1 MEIKK
6 LIRKFSKNPLN
17 IISFFILIFIIFVA
31 LFPSFFASYDP
42 LEMDINAFMTG
53 PSEKHPFGT
62 DQFGRDVL
70 SRIIFGVQKSMHI
83 SFMAVILASFL
94 GTSLGLMAGYFG
106 KWVDQIVMRVIDAM
120 FAFPAIIL
128 ALFIIALFGAS
139 VQNLIIA
146 IGVVYTPIFARTI
159 RGSTIS
165 LKKQLF
171 VVAGKALGKRNL
183 NIIVKDVLPNVFSIL
198 IVTFTTNFSTA
209 LLSEATLGFLGLGV
223 PPPEPT
229 LGGMIG
235 NGSDY
240 LLSAPWVALFPGM
253 IIAIIVLSINIIGDG
268 LRDAMDPRNIS

>member
-1 MEIKK
+1 MEFKK
-6 LIRKFSKNPLN
+6 FIRKFSKNPLN
-17 IISFFILIFIIFVA
+17 IISFFVFIFVIVVA
-31 LFPSFFASYDP
+31 LFPSFFAPYDP
-42 LEMDINAFMTG
+42 LEMDFNAYMSG
-53 PSEKHPFGT
+53 PSQSHQFGT

-70 SRIIFGVQKSMHI
+70 SRIIFGVQKSLQI
-83 SFMAVILASFL
+83 SFLAVILASVI
-94 GTSLGLMAGYFG
+94 GTTMGLTAGYFG

-120 FAFPAIIL
+120 FAFPALIL

-146 IGVVYTPIFARTI
+146 IGIVYTPIFARTI

-171 VVAGKALGKRNL
+171 IVAGKALGKRNI
-183 NIIVKDVLPNVFSIL
+183 NIIIKDVLPNVFSIL

-223 PPPEPT
+223 PPPQPT

-268 LRDAMDPRNIS
+268 LRDTLDPRNIS

>member
-1 MEIKK
+1 MEFKK
-6 LIRKFSKNPLN
+6 FIRKFSKNPLN
-17 IISFFILIFIIFVA
+17 IISFFVFIFVIVVA
-31 LFPSFFASYDP
+31 LFPSFFAPYDP
-42 LEMDINAFMTG
+42 LEMDFNAYMSG
-53 PSEKHPFGT
+53 PSQSHQFGT

-70 SRIIFGVQKSMHI
+70 SRIIFGVQKSLQI
-83 SFMAVILASFL
+83 SFLAVILASVI
-94 GTSLGLMAGYFG
+94 GTTMGLTAGYFG

-120 FAFPAIIL
+120 FAFPALIL

-146 IGVVYTPIFARTI
+146 IGIVYTPIFARTI

-171 VVAGKALGKRNL
+171 IVAGKALGKRNI
-183 NIIVKDVLPNVFSIL
+183 NIIIKDVLPNVFSIL

-223 PPPEPT
+223 PPPQPT

-253 IIAIIVLSINIIGDG
+253 IIAVIVLSINIIGDG
-268 LRDAMDPRNIS
+268 LRDTLDPRNIS

>member
-1 MEIKK
+1 VEIKK
-6 LIRKFSKNPLN
+6 LIRKFIKNPLN
-17 IISFFILIFIIFVA
+17 VISFVVLIFIILIA
-31 LFPSFFASYDP
+31 LFPSVFAPYDP
-42 LEMDINAFMTG
+42 LKMDVNAFMTG
-53 PSEKHPFGT
+53 PTKLHLFGT

-70 SRIIFGVQKSMHI
+70 SRIIFGVQKSMQI
-83 SFMAVILASFL
+83 SFLAVILASLL
-94 GTSLGLMAGYFG
+94 GTSLGLIGGYFG
-106 KWVDQIVMRVIDAM
+106 TWVDQIIMRVIDAM

-171 VVAGKALGKRNL
+171 VVAGKALGKRNA
-183 NIIVKDVLPNVFSIL
+183 NIIIKDVLPNVFSIL

-223 PPPEPT
+223 PPPDPT

-268 LRDAMDPRNIS
+268 LRDTLDPRNIT